1 MGRRRAFVPDD
12 VQRAEPELVGRLDEV
27 TCALAELAGVLE
39 REEDL
44 GRVLQR
50 SVDQVTSVVPGADMA
65 SVSVLRGDGEGAET
79 VASSTE
85 RVWGIDSDQY
95 AAGEGPCLEAARTGR
110 VVRIGVEEARERWP
124 EFARSARA
132 ARVGSYLSVPLA
144 IDEKFAGALNLYSE
158 QRHGFGDFDVALLR
172 LYVTAACAAIANG
185 RRYVEARRLAGQLA
199 GALDSRAVI
208 DQARGML
215 MERRGISAE
224 EAFGE
229 LVRESQNTNTKLRE
243 IAAREIENLHRRR
256 GK

>member
-1 MGRRRAFVPDD
+1 MRRRAIVADD

-39 REEDL
+39 QEEDL

-50 SVDQVTSVVPGADMA
+50 SVDQVTSAVPGADMA
-65 SVSVLRGDGEGAET
+65 SVSVLCGDGKGAET

-85 RVWGIDSDQY
+85 RVWAIESGQY

-110 VVRIGVEEARERWP
+110 VVRIGVEEAGKRWP
-124 EFARSARA
+124 KFARSARA
-132 ARVGSYLSVPLA
+132 ARVGSCLSVPLA
-144 IDEKFAGALNLYSE
+144 IDEKFAGSLNLYSE

-172 LYVTAACAAIANG
+172 LYVTAACAAIANA

-199 GALDSRAVI
+199 SALDSRAVI

-229 LVRESQNTNTKLRE
+229 LARESQNTNTKLRE

>member
-1 MGRRRAFVPDD
+1 
-12 VQRAEPELVGRLDEV
+12 
-27 TCALAELAGVLE
+27 
-39 REEDL
+39 
-44 GRVLQR
+44 
-50 SVDQVTSVVPGADMA
+50 
-65 SVSVLRGDGEGAET
+65 
-79 VASSTE
+79 
-85 RVWGIDSDQY
+85 
-95 AAGEGPCLEAARTGR
+95 
-110 VVRIGVEEARERWP
+110 
-124 EFARSARA
+124 
-132 ARVGSYLSVPLA
+132 
-144 IDEKFAGALNLYSE
+144 
-158 QRHGFGDFDVALLR
+158 VALLR

-243 IAAREIENLHRRR
+243 IAARETENLHRRR